1 MTHFPEAT
9 VADIDQAMQ
18 LAAAAFASFR
28 QSSPEERAV
37 FLETIGQQ
45 IEALGDAL
53 IETAMAESNLP
64 QARLLGERGR
74 TVNQLRSF
82 ADMLREGSWVEATID
97 TALPER
103 TPPRSDIRKMLIP
116 LGPVVVF
123 GAANF
128 PLAFSTAGGDTA
140 SALAAGCPVVV
151 KAHPGHP
158 LTSGMVAGA
167 IQKAIEICKLPAG
180 TFQHVYGSGFDIGKA
195 LVQHPVTQAVGFTGS
210 LIGGLAIRD
219 YARLRPQPIPVFAEM
234 GSVNPVYLLE
244 EKLSADAEQIATQYS
259 GSITLG
265 VGQFCT
271 KPGLIFGVKGEG
283 LDRFMTELSKQIG
296 SMQPGNMLHAGIA
309 KSYQQNKENALAQE
323 GISILATSSNQAGEN
338 QGAPTIAKVTGK
350 DYLSNSLLHQ
360 EVFGPYSLVVECEDA
375 DEMLNI
381 AESMEGQITT
391 TVMGTDN
398 DIHLNE
404 LLFDA
409 IADKCG
415 RIILNGVPTGVEVC
429 LSMHHGGPFPATT
442 DSRFTS
448 VGADAIKRFA
458 RPMSFQN
465 FANHLLPQELQ
476 NENPL
481 KILRTVNDNLGY
493 DTIS

>member
-9 VADIDQAMQ
+9 VADINQAMQ

-234 GSVNPVYLLE
+234 SSINPVVLLT
-244 EKLSADAEQIATQYS
+244 EKLSQDPKALAKTLA
-259 GSITLG
+259 GSIMLG
-265 VGQFCT
+265 AGQFCT
-271 KPGLIFGVKGEG
+271 NPGLLIVQE
-283 LDRFMTELSKQIG
+283 
-296 SMQPGNMLHAGIA
+296 QPALPEFLEALGQEIAASIPTPMLHAGILHH
-309 KSYQQNKENALAQE
+309 YQQKLEHTLAQKGVTLLRHAE
-323 GISILATSSNQAGEN
+323 AAGNEKTGQPLVATVQAADFLANPQLKE
-338 QGAPTIAKVTGK
+338 
-350 DYLSNSLLHQ
+350 
-360 EVFGPYSLVVECEDA
+360 EVFGPFSLVVRCADA
-375 DEMLNI
+375 ATL
-381 AESMEGQITT
+381 AQVLAATGGQLTFT
-391 TVMGTDN
+391 FMGTEADLQ
-398 DIHLNE
+398 LNQA
-404 LLFDA
+404 LVDTAQQLG
-409 IADKCG
+409 G
-415 RIILNGVPTGVEVC
+415 RIIFNGVPTGVEVC
-429 LSMHHGGPFPATT
+429 ASMVHGGPFPATS
-442 DSRFTS
+442 DSHFTS
-448 VGADAIKRFA
+448 VGLGAAKRWV
-458 RPMSFQN
+458 RPVSFQDSPQ
-465 FANHLLPQELQ
+465 FLLPEALQ
-476 NENPL
+476 NTNKL
-481 KILRTVNDNLGY
+481 KIWRLVNTQWSQADIN
-493 DTIS
+493 